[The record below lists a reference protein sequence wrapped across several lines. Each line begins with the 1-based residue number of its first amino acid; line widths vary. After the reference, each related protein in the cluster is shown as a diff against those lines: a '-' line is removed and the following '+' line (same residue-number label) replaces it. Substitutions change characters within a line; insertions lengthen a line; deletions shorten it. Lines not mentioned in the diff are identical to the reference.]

1 MADWAFIQ
9 AIELW
14 HLIATGF
21 LAQLLAIVGN
31 WPLYQKNFRG
41 MMLLDSW
48 GKGKFLLPKLPPA
61 VEIQEKHDALV
72 AVSFMTARVAK
83 IFAVLL
89 VIYLAAS
96 YFRFGV

>member
-9 AIELW
+9 AIEFW
-14 HLIATGF
+14 HVIAAVF
-21 LAQLLAIVGN
+21 LAFLLAYVNN
-31 WPLYQKNFRG
+31 WPLYQKNIRG

-48 GKGKFLLPKLPPA
+48 GKGKFLLPNLTPA

-72 AVSFMTARVAK
+72 AVSFITARAAK
-83 IFAVLL
+83 IFVVLL